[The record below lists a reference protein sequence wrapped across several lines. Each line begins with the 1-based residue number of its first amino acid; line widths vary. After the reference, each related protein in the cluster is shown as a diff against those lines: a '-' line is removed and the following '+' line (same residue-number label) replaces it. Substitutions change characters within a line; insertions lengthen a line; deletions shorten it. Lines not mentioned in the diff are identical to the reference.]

1 MEEKK
6 TTYLNEATD
15 DQTNVVLTEAADL
28 FSRLSPQAQDAIID
42 LLRSIVDKK

>member
-6 TTYLNEATD
+6 TTYLSETTD
-15 DQTNVVLTEAADL
+15 DQTNVELTEAADL